1 MMKYEKPSV
10 DILNLM
16 SKTAVAADDPFSLLE
31 LGEGGNVVE
40 LSVNDFWD
48 LT

>member
-16 SKTAVAADDPFSLLE
+16 SKTAVAADDPVSLLE
-31 LGEGGNVVE
+31 LGEGGKEVE
-40 LSVNDFWD
+40 ISVNDFWD